1 MRRGRDPSR
10 TPSRPRRPVW
20 DNLRGQLPGI
30 RSDEENLYSGN
41 LYGGSA
47 QGVSGTSSGSVAV
60 TGESSS
66 RGRSLAVNVL
76 GSGSGGASSGGQA
89 SACAGEEKP
98 SLFSDSGNRFSSFR
112 SFNPFV
118 AALSSLSPAER
129 YEAEYMG
136 ACEFLT
142 RRLNEEL
149 QRAFE
154 AGVPSSHVYPSPEVH
169 HIGTPSEHTTSAGF
183 RSIVSQRTPS
193 VQSHPTSSPVSFGP
207 SSPVQS
213 ASAAPCGI
221 AELSRRDV

>member
-10 TPSRPRRPVW
+10 TPSRPRRPAW
-20 DNLRGQLPGI
+20 DNPRGRMPGTGI
-30 RSDEENLYSGN
+30 RDGENLYGGN
-41 LYGGSA
+41 LYGGST

-66 RGRSLAVNVL
+66 GGRSLPVNVL

-89 SACAGEEKP
+89 SACAGEERR
-98 SLFSDSGNRFSSFR
+98 SLFSDSGNRLPL
-112 SFNPFV
+112 FNPFA

-129 YEAEYMG
+129 YEAEFMG
-136 ACEFLT
+136 ASEFLT
-142 RRLNEEL
+142 RRVNAEL

-169 HIGTPSEHTTSAGF
+169 HIGTPSEHTTSEGF
-183 RSIVSQRTPS
+183 RSIVSQRIPS
-193 VQSHPTSSPVSFGP
+193 VQSHPTSSPISFGP
-207 SSPVQS
+207 STPVQS
-213 ASAAPCGI
+213 ASAAPAGF